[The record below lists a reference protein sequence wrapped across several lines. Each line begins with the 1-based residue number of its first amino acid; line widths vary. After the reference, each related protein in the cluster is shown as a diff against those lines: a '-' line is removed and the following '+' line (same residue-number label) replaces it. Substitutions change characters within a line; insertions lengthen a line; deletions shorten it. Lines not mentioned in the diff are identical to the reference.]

1 MEINRRDN
9 WYEEKLETDFR
20 KTLWNLEESLDYK
33 RYFIV
38 HKRDAFLAPR
48 AILISFIHPWFIR
61 LFRVASRMENFSC
74 VATIKTF
81 QRSKTLSDSSSYK
94 SIPKES

>member
-1 MEINRRDN
+1 MKRNLKRIFGRPYETWKEVWITSDISLFINAMR
-9 WYEEKLETDFR
+9 
-20 KTLWNLEESLDYK
+20 
-33 RYFIV
+33 
-38 HKRDAFLAPR
+38 FLPPR

-81 QRSKTLSDSSSYK
+81 QRSKTLSDNSSYK